1 MVGKQV
7 DEVSIEQSI
16 IFRAG
21 RWLKNKL
28 TRFPR
33 PFYGVYISQLIR
45 FACYSLQ

>member
-21 RWLKNKL
+21 RWFEKKVYEVSIEQSTSFRAGRWLENK
-28 TRFPR
+28 
-33 PFYGVYISQLIR
+33 
-45 FACYSLQ
+45 